1 MAVFIDTNILIYA
14 YSVDEP
20 DKQAIAQ
27 TICSLPDRWISTQ
40 VMIEFSNIARKKMK
54 MEWKEITLALREI
67 SVNFNVFRTT
77 EVTITK
83 ASIIAD
89 TFQLSWFDSLIVTAA
104 LETKSAIL
112 YSEDLNAQQ
121 VFNNQL
127 TIINPFV

>member
-54 MEWKEITLALREI
+54 MQWKEITLALREI